1 MRLPRVD
8 NAQAD
13 GLAEQDDPLSAA
25 GANKGVRRG
34 QPRSTWW
41 AYFAH
46 LARVTAAFSA
56 RMQVGIHRYSTA
68 IYLRLLRN
76 RRAIGRVAL

>member
-1 MRLPRVD
+1 MRFPRVD

-13 GLAEQDDPLSAA
+13 GLAEQDGPLSAA

-46 LARVTAAFSA
+46 LARLTALFLP
-56 RMQVGIHRYSTA
+56 RMTDRVSRC
-68 IYLRLLRN
+68 N
-76 RRAIGRVAL
+76 RTIA